1 MEALGRR
8 LPLSAYFP
16 AAITP
21 RSTHPMATAATSERA
36 DAWSRRDDSKVT
48 ATSYEKLDQLW
59 QSARGE
65 VAQIC
70 FYKRVWFHGKERQ
83 REVAE
88 EVKEP
93 ECADLVELVAADQR
107 KQERAK
113 EARLQKRKAEEENRR
128 VAEAAGS
135 LRRSAR
141 VKAPKLAPPPKQPQ
155 KLTFTDTGDTHELA
169 ISAVVTVLHLRR
181 LLHR

>member
-1 MEALGRR
+1 
-8 LPLSAYFP
+8 
-16 AAITP
+16 
-21 RSTHPMATAATSERA
+21 MATAATSERA

-70 FYKRVWFHGKERQ
+70 FYKQVCFHGKERQ

-107 KQERAK
+107 KQETAK
-113 EARLQKRKAEEENRR
+113 EARLQKRKAEEEYRR

-141 VKAPKLAPPPKQPQ
+141 AKGNSAPKLAPPPKQPQ
-155 KLTFTDTGDTHELA
+155 KLTFTDEKVSLVALPTSEYSFSIG
-169 ISAVVTVLHLRR
+169 LRIG
-181 LLHR
+181 

>member
-1 MEALGRR
+1 
-8 LPLSAYFP
+8 
-16 AAITP
+16 
-21 RSTHPMATAATSERA
+21 MATAATSERA
-36 DAWSRRDDSKVT
+36 DAWSRRDDNRVT

-70 FYKRVWFHGKERQ
+70 FYKQVWFHRKERQ

-107 KQERAK
+107 KQETAK
-113 EARLQKRKAEEENRR
+113 EARLQKRKAEEEYRR
-128 VAEAAGS
+128 AAEAAGS

-141 VKAPKLAPPPKQPQ
+141 AKGNSAPKVAPPPTKLAPPPKQPQ